1 MRTHHRRNFDWRVFP
16 PRGPFFLP
24 AIPRTVLP
32 VTWKKLPLFL
42 SGKLLLQSRGRF
54 DSFYLQINLSNFIW
68 YENERN
74 WCFISSNASLLTYL
88 QEFLKQI
95 QIQMKTNT
103 KISIT
108 SITREPFKST
118 QSFSRIPNVNRH
130 FCVPD
135 FTFIT
140 PSNLLTPSVSKSHRR
155 KHHKRTIRFRGGK
168 IRMSDGRRRRRRLEE
183 WAERGEERERER
195 REEGWR
201 RRGKRGDGRDV
212 SWRPTLRGKRS
223 GLPGVPW
230 ETDRRRRKRVSPEE
244 DEGLARR
251 SCLLDPPQ
259 RIPCSVFSLSLSLSS
274 LGQGR
279 NHSFRRVKPPL
290 LATRQGI

>member
-155 KHHKRTIRFRGGK
+155 KHHKRTIRSRGGK
-168 IRMSDGRRRRRRLEE
+168 IRMSDGRRRRLEE
-183 WAERGEERERER
+183 WAERGEEREREK
-195 REEGWR
+195 
-201 RRGKRGDGRDV
+201 RRGMKKKGEARGWERCIVETHITGKTLRVTWRTVGNGPSSPKASFTWGGRRI
-212 SWRPTLRGKRS
+212 SPTLMPPRS
-223 GLPGVPW
+223 STKNPLF
-230 ETDRRRRKRVSPEE
+230 R
-244 DEGLARR
+244 
-251 SCLLDPPQ
+251 
-259 RIPCSVFSLSLSLSS
+259 FLSLSFS
-274 LGQGR
+274 LELG
-279 NHSFRRVKPPL
+279 KDKE
-290 LATRQGI
+290 GITASVV